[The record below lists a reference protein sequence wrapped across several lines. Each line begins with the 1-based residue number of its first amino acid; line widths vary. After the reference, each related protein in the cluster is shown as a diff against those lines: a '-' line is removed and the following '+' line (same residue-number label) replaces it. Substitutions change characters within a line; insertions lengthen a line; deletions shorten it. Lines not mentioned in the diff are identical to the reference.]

1 MNELDELIKSIPMEL
16 SDCFYIKIGNRL
28 ANEIIKELSIYNY
41 EKIDFPC
48 TYKKIQVVKNQ
59 RVDKELFVIPN
70 KECYFKVY
78 NYEIKKVKEF
88 LNEYEKL
95 CNKYN
100 LSIGACDCCDSPY
113 LDDDFYT
120 INIRNINYDEGK
132 LSYNIEYSYEASKYL
147 K

>member
-1 MNELDELIKSIPMEL
+1 MNELNELIKSIPMEL
-16 SDCFYIKIGNRL
+16 SDCFYIKVGTRL
-28 ANEIIKELSIYNY
+28 AKKLIEELSIYNY
-41 EKIDFPC
+41 GNIDFPF
-48 TYKKIQVVKNQ
+48 TYKGIQVIKNQ
-59 RVDKELFVIPN
+59 RVDIEKEIIPN

-78 NYEIKKVKEF
+78 NYEIKKAKEF

-100 LSIGACDCCDSPY
+100 LSIGACGCCNSPY

-120 INIRNINYDEGK
+120 INIGNINYDEGK
-132 LSYNIEYSYEASKYL
+132 LSYNIECSYQASKYL